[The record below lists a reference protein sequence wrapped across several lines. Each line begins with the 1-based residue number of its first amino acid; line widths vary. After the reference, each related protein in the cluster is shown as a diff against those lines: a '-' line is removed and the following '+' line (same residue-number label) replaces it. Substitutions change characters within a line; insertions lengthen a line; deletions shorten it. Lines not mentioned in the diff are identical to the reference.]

1 MKTLS
6 DSELKRASILDF
18 TEDVALIRAALDDE
32 FFEFADAAEW
42 DDSAKMISLFAFAE
56 HTKDSTLI
64 DRLKSVFEKEMAAI
78 FNE

>member
-6 DSELKRASILDF
+6 DSELKIASILDF
-18 TEDVALIRAALDDE
+18 TGDVALIRAALDDE
-32 FFEFADAAEW
+32 FFELSDAADW
-42 DDSAKMISLFAFAE
+42 DNNAKMISLFAFAE
-56 HTKDSTLI
+56 HTKDNTLV